1 MKISKA
7 IKAILA
13 VGFVMGIYFGQP
25 MSASAAEV
33 RQSRGDYPYQVSLRS
48 SAAPT
53 NSADDVVVDGRIITA
68 ENP

>member
-1 MKISKA
+1 MKTSKA

-13 VGFVMGIYFGQP
+13 VGFVLGIYFGQP
-25 MSASAAEV
+25 MSVSAAEV
-33 RQSRGDYPYQVSLRS
+33 RQSKGEFPYQVSLRS

-53 NSADDVVVDGRIITA
+53 TSTDDVVIDGHIITA